1 MSADD
6 AELEALAREIAR
18 ERGCSLRIARQAAR
32 ALLAELRRVRQDWDR
47 SVARQALRHPQRPP
61 TA

>member
-1 MSADD
+1 MDAD
-6 AELEALAREIAR
+6 AELEALAREIAA

-47 SVARQALRHPQRPP
+47 SVARQSLHRVTHRPP